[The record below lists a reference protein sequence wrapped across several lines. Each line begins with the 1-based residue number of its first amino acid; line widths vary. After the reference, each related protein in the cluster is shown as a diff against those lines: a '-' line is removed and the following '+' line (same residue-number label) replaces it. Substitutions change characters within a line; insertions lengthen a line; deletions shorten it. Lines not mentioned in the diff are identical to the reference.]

1 MSIINSIASFIHMLR
16 LPKPDYEVYCR
27 EKRLER
33 YKCYG
38 GRVHHL
44 RLHAFAHRI
53 LIPLM
58 GAEMRLTGR
67 RLHVLRDDRKKSNHP
82 IIFCPTHIGGVDI
95 EMSFLAVNDPCWL
108 VLGNPHE
115 LYKDVNGM
123 MLQMNGWIPLDI
135 FQKPDRTAAKAQ
147 MTALLK
153 KGGNLLLFP
162 EGIQNISANALVG
175 HLYAGAVDLAIT
187 CGAEIVPIAIC
198 RDKND
203 YFFILGENIS
213 YEGCAY
219 EDRFRLTDELRD
231 RMATLKWEII
241 KQLPQLKRSEISE
254 TAYDDFVKSVITLNM
269 EYTLTVEDIQA
280 EAFHPKG
287 LTDPSEAFANL
298 NMLIPSRENAFLF
311 NKRLIGYPAPP
322 RSNLPST

>member
-1 MSIINSIASFIHMLR
+1 MLS

-33 YKCYG
+33 FYTYG
-38 GRVHHL
+38 GRVRHL
-44 RLHAFAHRI
+44 RLHALAHHI

-67 RLHVLRDDRKKSNHP
+67 RLQVLRDGRKKTSRP
-82 IIFCPTHIGGVDI
+82 VIFCPTHIGGVDI
-95 EMSFLAVNDPCWL
+95 EMSFLAVKNPCWL

-135 FQKPDRTAAKAQ
+135 LQKPDRTAAKAQ

-198 RDKND
+198 RDKD
-203 YFFILGENIS
+203 IYYFILGENIS
-213 YEGCAY
+213 YECCAY
-219 EDRFRLTDELRD
+219 EDRFKLTDELRD
-231 RMATLKWEII
+231 RMASLKWEII
-241 KQLPQLKRSEISE
+241 EQLPMLKRSEISE
-254 TAYDDFVKSVITLNM
+254 TTYDDFVKSVITMNT

-287 LTDPSEAFANL
+287 VTDPSDAFAHL
-298 NMLIPSRENAFLF
+298 DTLVPSRKNVFC
-311 NKRLIGYPAPP
+311 LI
-322 RSNLPST
+322 ND

>member
-1 MSIINSIASFIHMLR
+1 MLH

-33 YKCYG
+33 YKTYG
-38 GRVHHL
+38 GQVHHL
-44 RLHAFAHRI
+44 RQHAFAHRI

-67 RLHVLRDDRKKSNHP
+67 RLHMLRDARKKSNHP

-95 EMSFLAVNDPCWL
+95 EMSFLAIKSPCWL

-135 FQKPDRTAAKAQ
+135 LHKSDRTAAKAQ

-162 EGIQNISANALVG
+162 EGTQNISANALVG

-187 CGAEIVPIAIC
+187 CEAEIVPIAIC
-198 RDKND
+198 RDKDD
-203 YFFILGENIS
+203 YFFILGENIN

-241 KQLPQLKRSEISE
+241 EQLPQQKRSEISE
-254 TAYDDFVKSVITLNM
+254 TAYDDFVKSAITMNT

-280 EAFHPKG
+280 EAFHPKE
-287 LTDPSEAFANL
+287 LTDPSEAFAHL
-298 NMLIPSRENAFLF
+298 NTLIPSRGNAFLF
-311 NKRLIGYPAPP
+311 NKRLTGYPSSP
-322 RSNLPST
+322 SCNLPST